1 MSIAEIP
8 ETDVITEPTE
18 PAPARPV
25 IVPVVEPKRALC
37 VHCLV
42 PVLTVEINGRQVTAT
57 IHEWEPRHA
66 CDHCAHTRRRM
77 QNLGMLNGRCVHCAV
92 CGDSGYVGARRPSGW
107 MLAIDMAWEG
117 EHIRVIGP
125 RTDRRAGE
133 ALYSLHVCGEE
144 NYR

>member
-1 MSIAEIP
+1 MSTVAI
-8 ETDVITEPTE
+8 VTEP
-18 PAPARPV
+18 
-25 IVPVVEPKRALC
+25 VPVPVPILEPRRALC

-42 PVLTVEINGRQVTAT
+42 PVLTVQINDRLVTAT

-77 QNLGMLNGRCVHCAV
+77 ENLGTLQGRRVHCAV
-92 CGDSGYVGARRPSGW
+92 CADTGYVGTRRPSGW

-133 ALYSLHVCGEE
+133 ALHELHVCNVDGE
-144 NYR
+144 R